1 MVGGPYGAVKE
12 QSSGLYAQTMAE
24 RGYITIAHDPSYVG
38 ESGGQPHGIASS
50 EALVEDF
57 SAGVDYLGRLSFV
70 DRERIGVLGVCG
82 SGGFGLAAAEIDPRI
97 KAVAT
102 VSMYDI
108 GQAQRQGLATTL
120 DAAALRKTL
129 DDVAAQRWA
138 EVDGAE
144 RAMVIGTPQVLTA
157 SSTAIDREFYDYYRT
172 PRGQHPRATTAFSR
186 TSTAPMTLFWS
197 YQHLD
202 WISPRP
208 VLFITGDQAHSR
220 IFSEH
225 AYGRASEP
233 KELFIVPGAGH
244 VDLYD
249 RVKLIPWDKLQSF
262 FGRIWLAA
270 RRHRRVCA
278 EVSDG
283 QLLRVRRVACRGICA
298 GVAVSAGRPASRK
311 REHDGQRTDHHDWR
325 QGVRRHALGQP
336 PQQQPSRRCCL
347 CRSIMSELNG
357 NEKLYRLPTSLPA
370 QPSRPASIQNGD
382 LMLYGENTVVL
393 FYKSFA
399 TTYSYTRIGRIDDP
413 AGLARAVGDG
423 SVTVTFAVRQAK

>member
-1 MVGGPYGAVKE
+1 MSFYNRLGITLVADLYVPKNIDRSRRHAALVVGGPFGAVKE
-12 QSSGLYAQTMAE
+12 QSSGLYAQTLAE
-24 RGYITIAHDPSYVG
+24 RGFVTLAHDPSYVG

-57 SAGVDYLGRLSFV
+57 SGAVDLLGKLPFV

-102 VSMYDI
+102 VSVYDI
-108 GQAQRQGLATTL
+108 GQAKRQGLAATL
-120 DAAALRKTL
+120 DTSALRKTL

-144 RAMVIGTPQVLTA
+144 RAMVIGTPEVLTA
-157 SSTAIDREFYDYYRT
+157 SSSAIDREFYDYYRT

-186 TSTAPMTLFWS
+186 TSDAPMTLFWS

-202 WISPRP
+202 WIAPRP

-225 AYGRASEP
+225 AYSKASDP

-249 RVKLIPWDKLQSF
+249 RVNLIPWDKLQSF
-262 FGRIWLAA
+262 FGAHLAGA
-270 RRHRRVCA
+270 K
-278 EVSDG
+278 
-283 QLLRVRRVACRGICA
+283 
-298 GVAVSAGRPASRK
+298 GRS
-311 REHDGQRTDHHDWR
+311 
-325 QGVRRHALGQP
+325 
-336 PQQQPSRRCCL
+336 
-347 CRSIMSELNG
+347 
-357 NEKLYRLPTSLPA
+357 
-370 QPSRPASIQNGD
+370 
-382 LMLYGENTVVL
+382 
-393 FYKSFA
+393 
-399 TTYSYTRIGRIDDP
+399 
-413 AGLARAVGDG
+413 
-423 SVTVTFAVRQAK
+423 